1 MASFHSRLNTEPKRV
16 HWLFH
21 GVTSESGDGLSTQKS
36 YPERSSLTSTC
47 QPQPCTSV
55 VSAACCGRG
64 RVRRRLHRPSYQ
76 FPEFT
81 LTFSTLNVQSLRFD
95 RIAHRGKLQELIT
108 LYVIMIST
116 FAASR
121 RFVHKVLS
129 FSSGTLKNTVLLFM
143 ALRWPLHSLILY
155 LGNGKAQ
162 ADSMWFVPTHQMK
175 MSCLSLFRWNFWT
188 LAATCNYI
196 AHTNTDPFVKLADS
210 KFGAEIG
217 MAISVRGMDRPRNV
231 VLTD

>member
-1 MASFHSRLNTEPKRV
+1 MVCRAAALVAYEAMASFHSRLNTEPKRV

-21 GVTSESGDGLSTQKS
+21 GVTSESGDGLLTQKS

-108 LYVIMIST
+108 LLRHHDIHICCLQEVRTQGAQLFEWYIEEYCFVVYGIKVAIALVNSVPRKWESAGRQYVVRPN
-116 FAASR
+116 ASNE
-121 RFVHKVLS
+121 HVLS
-129 FSSGTLKNTVLLFM
+129 FIIPLEFLDLSSHM
-143 ALRWPLHSLILY
+143 QLHPKY
-155 LGNGKAQ
+155 
-162 ADSMWFVPTHQMK
+162 W
-175 MSCLSLFRWNFWT
+175 
-188 LAATCNYI
+188 
-196 AHTNTDPFVKLADS
+196 
-210 KFGAEIG
+210 
-217 MAISVRGMDRPRNV
+217 
-231 VLTD
+231 